1 MYQLEETYYFY
12 LLGLIPLVGLLFFI
26 VHLWKKNA
34 QKRFADR
41 DALSKLSPARS
52 TFKPILK
59 LVFILAALFFLVI
72 GLVNPKIGT
81 KLEEVKRE
89 GVDIVFAVDVSRSM
103 LAEDIAPNRLEKSKQ
118 LVSQTINSLG
128 GDRVG
133 IVGYAGSAFPQLP
146 ITTDY
151 NAARMFLNSM
161 NTNMVS
167 SQGTAIAEA
176 IELAKTYYDEEDQ
189 TNRVLIIISDGED
202 HQGNIEAITNEAEE
216 VGIKIITV
224 GVGTISGGPI
234 PIKKDG
240 ILQEYVRDNT
250 GERVVTKMEEEML
263 KEIAN
268 QTDGLYIPGNSTS
281 QVVEEVN
288 EYLNKLD
295 QQEFESMQF
304 ADFNSRFQWFL
315 GAALMLLFLDIFL
328 LERKTAWLVH
338 LNLFNEKEDE

>member
-12 LLGLIPLVGLLFFI
+12 LLAIIPVVLLVFFI
-26 VHLWKKNA
+26 VHLWKKRA
-34 QKRFADR
+34 QKRFAAKE
-41 DALSKLSPARS
+41 ALSKLSPARS
-52 TFKPILK
+52 TFKPVLK
-59 LVFILAALFFLVI
+59 LLFVLAALFFLI
-72 GLVNPKIGT
+72 IALVNPKIGT
-81 KLEEVKRE
+81 SLEEVKRE
-89 GVDIVFAVDVSRSM
+89 GVDIVFAIDVSKSM

-118 LVSQTINSLG
+118 LVSQLLNSLG

-151 NAARMFLNSM
+151 NAARMFLNAM

-176 IELAKTYYDEEDQ
+176 IEMAKTYYDEEDQ

-202 HQGNIEAITNEAEE
+202 HQGNIEAITNEVAE
-216 VGIKIITV
+216 VGIRIITI
-224 GVGTISGGPI
+224 GVGTLSGGPI
-234 PIKKDG
+234 PIKENG
-240 ILQEYVRDNT
+240 ILKEYMRDNT

-268 QTDGLYIPGNSTS
+268 KTDGTYISGSSTS
-281 QVVEEVN
+281 KVVEEVN

-295 QQEFESMQF
+295 QQEFESVQF
-304 ADFNSRFQWFL
+304 ADYKSWFQWFL
-315 GAALMLLFLDIFL
+315 GASILLLFIDVFF
-328 LERKTAWLVH
+328 LERKTSWIER
-338 LNLFNEKEDE
+338 LNLFNEKKNE

>member
-12 LLGLIPLVGLLFFI
+12 LLGIIPVLVLLFFVI
-26 VHLWKKNA
+26 LIWKKGA
-34 QKRFADR
+34 QKRFADQE
-41 DALSKLSPARS
+41 ALSKLSPARS
-52 TFKPILK
+52 SFKPLLK
-59 LVFILAALFFLVI
+59 MIFVLLALSFIVI
-72 GLVNPKIGT
+72 ALVNPKIGT
-81 KLEEVKRE
+81 SLEEVKRE
-89 GVDIVFAVDVSRSM
+89 GVDIVFAIDVSKSM

-118 LVSQTINSLG
+118 LVSQTLNSLG

-202 HQGNIEAITNEAEE
+202 HQGNIEATLNEADEL
-216 VGIKIITV
+216 GIKIITI

-234 PIKKDG
+234 PIKENG
-240 ILQEYVRDNT
+240 ILQEYVRDNN
-250 GERVVTKMEEEML
+250 GERVVTRMEEEML
-263 KEIAN
+263 KEIAE
-268 QTDGLYIPGNSTS
+268 QTDGIYMPGTSTAT
-281 QVVEEVN
+281 VVEEVN
-288 EYLNKLD
+288 EFLNTLD
-295 QQEFESMQF
+295 QQEFESLEF
-304 ADFNSRFQWFL
+304 ADYKSQFQWFL
-315 GAALMLLFLDIFL
+315 GVSLLLLFIDVFF
-328 LERKTAWLVH
+328 LERKTSWLER
-338 LNLFNEKEDE
+338 LNLFNEKKNE

>member
-1 MYQLEETYYFY
+1 MYQLDETYYFY
-12 LLGLIPLVGLLFFI
+12 LLGLIPLVLLMFFI
-26 VHLWKKNA
+26 MHLWKKRA
-34 QKRFADR
+34 QKRFADKE
-41 DALSKLSPARS
+41 ALSKLSTARS

-59 LVFILAALFFLVI
+59 LVFMLVALFFIVI
-72 GLVNPKIGT
+72 ALVNPRIGT
-81 KLEEVKRE
+81 KVEEVKRE
-89 GVDIVFAVDVSRSM
+89 GVDIVFAIDVSKSM

-118 LVSQTINSLG
+118 LVSQIIGSLG

-167 SQGTAIAEA
+167 SQGTAVAEA
-176 IELAKTYYDEEDQ
+176 ISLATTYYDEEDQ
-189 TNRVLIIISDGED
+189 TSRVLIIISDGED
-202 HQGNIEAITNEAEE
+202 HQGNIEAITNEAAE
-216 VGIKIITV
+216 VGIKIISV
-224 GVGTISGGPI
+224 GVGTLSGGPI
-234 PIKKDG
+234 PIKENG

-268 QTDGLYIPGNSTS
+268 QTDGIYISGSSTS
-281 QVVEEVN
+281 KVVEEVN

-295 QQEFESMQF
+295 QQEFESLQF
-304 ADFNSRFQWFL
+304 ADYKSQFQWFL
-315 GAALMLLFLDIFL
+315 GASILLLFIDVFF
-328 LERKTAWLVH
+328 LERKTSWLER
-338 LNLFNEKEDE
+338 LNLFNEKKNE

>member
-12 LLGLIPLVGLLFFI
+12 LLGLIPLVLLMFFI
-26 VHLWKKNA
+26 LHVWKKRA
-34 QKRFADR
+34 QKRFANR
-41 DALSKLSPARS
+41 EALSRLSPARS
-52 TFKPILK
+52 TFKPVLK
-59 LVFILAALFFLVI
+59 LVFILLALFFIVI
-72 GLVNPKIGT
+72 ALVNPRIGT

-89 GVDIVFAVDVSRSM
+89 GVDIVFAIDVSKSM
-103 LAEDIAPNRLEKSKQ
+103 LSEDIAPNRLEKSKQ
-118 LVSQTINSLG
+118 LVSQIINSLG

-161 NTNMVS
+161 NTDMVS

-202 HQGNIEAITNEAEE
+202 HQGNVEAITNEAAE

-224 GVGTISGGPI
+224 GVGTLSGGPI
-234 PIKKDG
+234 PIKKNG
-240 ILQEYVRDNT
+240 VLQEYVRDNT
-250 GERVVTKMEEEML
+250 GERVVTKMEEQML
-263 KEIAN
+263 KEISD
-268 QTDGLYIPGNSTS
+268 QTGGIYISGTSTS
-281 QVVEEVN
+281 AVVEEVN

-304 ADFNSRFQWFL
+304 ADFKSWFQWFL
-315 GAALMLLFLDIFL
+315 GASLLLLFLEIFL
-328 LERKTAWLVH
+328 LERKTSWLER
-338 LNLFNEKEDE
+338 LNLFNEKKNE